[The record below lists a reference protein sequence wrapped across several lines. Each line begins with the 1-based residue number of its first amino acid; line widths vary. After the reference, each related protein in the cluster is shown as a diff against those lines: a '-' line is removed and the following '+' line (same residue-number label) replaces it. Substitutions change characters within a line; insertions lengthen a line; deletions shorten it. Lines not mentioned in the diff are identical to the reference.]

1 MTSTPLAPRREGIRP
16 PKFAD
21 QFSVLDFEADPMP
34 VISLFKPPRLQHL
47 ADATLELRSG
57 NLNLAKITWNELESL
72 PRYDLTLP
80 FVCQIFNWH
89 EVVTWHGVRLADLI
103 AAAGAAIH
111 EAGYL
116 AFRSSD
122 GHYFETLSHDEAMDP
137 RVIVAFGMNG
147 DLLPEQ
153 HGAPLRLVV
162 PFLQGYKSVKWL
174 SAIQAFRH
182 DPSGIKRLLGQS
194 KTAKLGQAWADRLG
208 IEPAAGRAGD
218 PEE

>member
-1 MTSTPLAPRREGIRP
+1 MTSISRTPRRDGIRP
-16 PKFAD
+16 PRFAD
-21 QFSVLDFEADPMP
+21 QFSVLDFESDPMP
-34 VISLFKPPRLQHL
+34 VISLFKPPRSQQL

-57 NLNLAKITWNELESL
+57 NLSAAKITWRELEPL

-89 EVVTWHGVRLADLI
+89 EVVTWHGVLLGDLLK
-103 AAAGAAIH
+103 AAGAAIH

-116 AFRSSD
+116 SFRSRD
-122 GHYFETLSHDEAMDP
+122 GHYFETLSHDEAMDS
-137 RVIVAFGMNG
+137 RVLVAFGMNG
-147 DLLPEQ
+147 EVLPEQ

-174 SAIQAFRH
+174 SSIQAFRH
-182 DPSGIKRLLGQS
+182 DPAGIKRLLGQS

-208 IEPAAGRAGD
+208 IEPAAGRPGD
-218 PEE
+218 PED